1 MTVRK
6 TTPRRARRLMLGI
19 TTLATTLVIA
29 ACGSSSTTSTSTSA
43 STATSTTAAA
53 SASAGTSA
61 NRAAFAKCLQQ
72 HGVTLPK
79 RTPGS
84 GAAITHSGPPPAGSA
99 GGSQGSSTRQ
109 AAFKACG
116 ASGLHKAS

>member
-19 TTLATTLVIA
+19 STLATTLVIA
-29 ACGSSSTTSTSTSA
+29 ACGSSSTTNTSA
-43 STATSTTAAA
+43 NTATSSTAAA
-53 SASAGTSA
+53 SASAGTAA
-61 NRAAFAKCLQQ
+61 NRTAFAKCLQQ

-84 GAAITHSGPPPAGSA
+84 GAATTHSGPPPAGSA
-99 GGSQGSSTRQ
+99 GASQGSSTRQ

-116 ASGLHKAS
+116 VNGQHKTS